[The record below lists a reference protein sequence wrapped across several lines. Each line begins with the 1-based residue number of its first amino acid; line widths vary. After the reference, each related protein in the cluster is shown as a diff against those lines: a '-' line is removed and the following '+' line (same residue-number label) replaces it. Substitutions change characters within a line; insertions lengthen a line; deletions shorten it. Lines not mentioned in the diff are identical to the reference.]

1 MIAKTEKWLLA
12 AVIASNFRGYTVLCI
27 LKGLEARLE
36 TKCTINLRIYQAYIL
51 CDVFPNEEK

>member
-1 MIAKTEKWLLA
+1 VKLNVWCIW
-12 AVIASNFRGYTVLCI
+12 YTVLCI